1 MTEDRPDFF
10 TLLGLDPDAPW
21 DEQAYQRALAQARN
35 QWSMAATGPRMSPS
49 TIAAR
54 RNQQFYATRAIQEVM
69 EDETRR
75 EAERRRAKGSRK
87 AELAA
92 KGKEFQARLQ
102 LLAKRGHLLP
112 PEAESLRR
120 EYADVL
126 ASDRDLAGRLD
137 ATPVGPVQDDLSA
150 ARLDASTAARLRDML
165 DSARLHSLY
174 DALKTVAPTV
184 TPRSPRKLLLEA
196 ADELYRTEHR
206 RKNKSDPAIK
216 ARELLSGLAKTLF
229 ATDEQRERH
238 DTSMRLTTLDELIAW
253 VVKVLAAAKAISG
266 EQVLAFLEEA
276 RRRGIDDLDLALRH
290 LRETFRQRGWALEL
304 PAAEAEDTLRHQVQC
319 PRCTMLNGPLA
330 EICVMCAF
338 GLREPCPACGAVD
351 PRYGGCACGFPI
363 GQRDTV
369 RDLITQAIE
378 ALEAGR
384 MPIAESL
391 LDRAEGIW
399 RLPPGRDDPVS
410 AMIEKARSRWKSAA
424 EQVDQIRAT
433 ITDLMNA
440 RKHIQA
446 ADLLRTAPPGFPE
459 STALLERAEAMI
471 GQARELYDRSRQ
483 SRTSTT
489 RRVELLTEAL
499 RRCADLEVAKAEL
512 ERIPPERPR
521 DVRATVPDPS
531 AGVLVSWS
539 GGTDPG
545 VSYVVVRRT
554 GTDAPESAGSL
565 PGQRRLG
572 ETTDSSWHDG
582 TAGEAAGLP
591 LTYAVIAARAGTQSA
606 PGVAEPVVVL
616 PDPDLNCQSGHRQVK
631 LTWTPPER
639 AERVEISRRVVGGSG
654 APVVLPVTRE
664 PQLLDQEVVNG
675 VRYQYTARASYSVPG
690 MGTRWSAGL
699 VRQATPYEPLAP
711 PGPLVLTSSSAQYNL
726 YKLKVEIR
734 YPPPERGEVLIVRQD
749 GSGSLREG
757 DQGREGVLKVDGDV
771 RPEPPPVS
779 DILFDTE
786 LGCFSYV
793 PVLRADGMLY
803 VGRPR
808 RFAVHE
814 EVSEL
819 QGEFEDGILRL
830 AWTWA
835 HGGTRALVGH
845 HPTAELLD
853 PTTAA
858 LPLSVTREPGEDVGG
873 CSITV
878 GPDDT
883 AAHVVVAV
891 VVERDGTDFV
901 TAGVRRHLVRPPVR
915 VEYQV
920 LGADARRPQ
929 LMLRTAARVRLPAI
943 ALYGRRERP
952 PRTRED
958 GIRCAL
964 VVPLTVSGTRVV
976 PLPRFADRR
985 LRYRLFTASSGEAS
999 AVELVPL

>member
-1 MTEDRPDFF
+1 MTEDRPNFF
-10 TLLGLDPDAPW
+10 ILLGLDPDAAW

-35 QWSMAATGPRMSPS
+35 QWSMAVTGPRGPS
-49 TIAAR
+49 AIAAK
-54 RNQQFYATRAIQEVM
+54 RNQQLYATGVIQEVM
-69 EDETRR
+69 EDETKR
-75 EAERRRAKGSRK
+75 AEEKERASGSKK
-87 AELAA
+87 AALAA
-92 KGKEFQARLQ
+92 KGKEFQARLR

-112 PEAESLRR
+112 PEVESLRR
-120 EYADVL
+120 EFADVL
-126 ASDRDLAGRLD
+126 AADRELAGRLD

-150 ARLDASTAARLRDML
+150 ARLDASTVARLRDML
-165 DSARLHSLY
+165 DGARLHSLY

-184 TPRSPRKLLLEA
+184 TPHSPRKLLLEA
-196 ADELYRTEHR
+196 ADELYRKEHR

-253 VVKVLAAAKAISG
+253 VVKVLAAAKAISS

-290 LRETFRQRGWALEL
+290 LRETFQQRGWALEL
-304 PAAEAEDTLRHQVQC
+304 PAAEAEKTLRHQVQC

-330 EICVMCAF
+330 EVCVMCAF

-351 PRYGGCACGFPI
+351 PRYGGCGCGFPI

-369 RDLITQAIE
+369 RDLITQAVE

-399 RLPPGRDDPVS
+399 RLPPGRTDPVS
-410 AMIEKARSRWKSAA
+410 ATLENARSRWKSAA
-424 EQVDQIRAT
+424 EHVDQIRAT
-433 ITDLMNA
+433 IADLMSA

-459 STALLERAEAMI
+459 SEALLERAEAMI

-483 SRTSTT
+483 PRTSTT

-499 RRCADLEVAKAEL
+499 QRCADLEVARAEL

-521 DVRATVPDPS
+521 GVRATVPDPA

-539 GGTDPG
+539 GSADPG

-554 GTDAPESAGSL
+554 GPDAPESAESR

-582 TAGEAAGLP
+582 TAGEVAGVP
-591 LTYAVIAARAGTQSA
+591 LTYAVIAARAGTHSA

-616 PDPDLNCQSGHRQVK
+616 PDPDLQCQSGHGQVK
-631 LTWTPPER
+631 LTWTLPER

-654 APVVLPVTRE
+654 APVELPVTQE
-664 PQLLDQEVVNG
+664 PHLVDRDVVNG

-690 MGTRWSAGL
+690 MGTRWSAGQ
-699 VRQATPYEPLAP
+699 VQQAMPYEPLSP

-726 YKLKVEIR
+726 YRLKVEIR
-734 YPPPERGEVLIVRQD
+734 YPPPERGEVWIVRQD

-771 RPEPPPVS
+771 RTDPSPVR
-779 DILFDTE
+779 DILFDT
-786 LGCFSYV
+786 GCFSYV
-793 PVLRADGMLY
+793 PVLRANGMLY
-803 VGRPR
+803 VGGPR

-819 QGEFEDGILRL
+819 QGEFEDGTLRL

-835 HGGTRALVGH
+835 PGGTRALVGH

-858 LPLSVTREPGEDVGG
+858 RPLSVTREPGEEVGG
-873 CSITV
+873 CSVTV
-878 GPDDT
+878 RPDDT
-883 AAHVVVAV
+883 AAHVVVAI

-920 LGADARRPQ
+920 QGADARRPQ
-929 LMLRTAARVRLPAI
+929 LMLRTDGQVRLPAL

-964 VVPLTVSGTRVV
+964 VDPITVNGTRTVE
-976 PLPRFADRR
+976 LPRFTDRR